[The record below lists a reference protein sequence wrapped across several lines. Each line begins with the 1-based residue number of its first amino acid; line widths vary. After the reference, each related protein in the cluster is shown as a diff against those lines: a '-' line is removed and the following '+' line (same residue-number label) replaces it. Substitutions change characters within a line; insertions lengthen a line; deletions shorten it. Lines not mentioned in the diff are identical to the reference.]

1 MNNIF
6 ITATKLSRVMN
17 LHHDTTKKHLKA
29 LRVPTYRVGKRIYYK
44 TAEVLSLL
52 QQNGVAV

>member
-6 ITATKLSRVMN
+6 ITATKLSRIMN

-29 LRVPTYRVGKRIYYK
+29 LRVPTYKVGKRTYYR
-44 TAEVLSLL
+44 TAEVLPLL
-52 QQNGVAV
+52 QQNGVTV